1 VGQFD
6 QQFVS
11 DKGGVAWVKQVAASM
26 DPGAVEWQI
35 RGYQQAASKLTE
47 VQKTLQ
53 NVKANLAA
61 TWTGDAAEQAQQ
73 SFQRS
78 INHARATQETI
89 TGNVVPTLQGA
100 KATQAAF
107 IAEAA
112 HLPDEKPVPST
123 NAIAA
128 GFDWVT
134 GQATDTELVESHNI
148 QARSQAAQALN
159 SLSDGYEKSAS
170 QLRQA
175 ASRTEGGW
183 TGSSSTTGAFELGSV
198 SSSSGNS
205 AASRY
210 SQRVRSGGTTTQT
223 SAVTS
228 PHGTISVVPNP
239 RTMLAGASA
248 GSSSSN
254 SGAVTDTPIA
264 GGSSSAT
271 NSEFVPVLIGS
282 DAVESSG
289 SRYNRGGLVSDEP
302 GTNLRGD
309 ENMQQERPNSS
320 QGVFDE
326 MGFSDGQST
335 SGSSNSSNDSPL
347 IEQRTGSGSGVLVEV
362 EPSEISTAGG
372 ISQGTFGLGVGG
384 GKFRSSRYLSP
395 SSYLDPVEADG
406 SASFAPVRSAFE
418 DATDALGNPVD
429 MMTAARHRSVQDH
442 DEEDDRGKRP
452 PYLKEYE
459 FWNSA
464 QRVVPPVIQ

>member
-1 VGQFD
+1 MGQFN
-6 QQFVS
+6 QQLVS
-11 DKGGVAWVKQVAASM
+11 DKGGVAWVKHVAASM

-35 RGYQQAASKLTE
+35 RGYQQTASKLTE

-89 TGNVVPTLQGA
+89 TGMVPTLQSA

-123 NAIAA
+123 NAVAA

-134 GQATDTELVESHNI
+134 GQATDTQLAESHNI

-159 SLSDGYEKSAS
+159 ALSAGYENSAS

-183 TGSSSTTGAFELGSV
+183 TASSSASGAFELGSMP
-198 SSSSGNS
+198 SSSGNG

-210 SQRVRSGGTTTQT
+210 SQRVGGSGNATQT
-223 SAVTS
+223 SAVPS
-228 PHGTISVVPNP
+228 PHGTISVTSNP
-239 RTMLAGASA
+239 RTTLAGFSVD
-248 GSSSSN
+248 SSSSN
-254 SGAVTDTPIA
+254 SGAVTDMPIV
-264 GGSSSAT
+264 GEPSSANT
-271 NSEFVPVLIGS
+271 TEPVPVLIRSDMVETGGS
-282 DAVESSG
+282 T
-289 SRYNRGGLVSDEP
+289 YNRGGVVSDAR
-302 GTNLRGD
+302 TNSLGD
-309 ENMQQERPNSS
+309 ENLQQERPSSS

-326 MGFSDGQST
+326 MGFSDSQST
-335 SGSSNSSNDSPL
+335 SGTDTGVDESLL
-347 IEQRTGSGSGVLVEV
+347 IEQRTGSGSGVLVEG
-362 EPSEISTAGG
+362 EPNETRTVGSMSRA
-372 ISQGTFGLGVGG
+372 TFGLGAGEG
-384 GKFRSSRYLSP
+384 EHRSSRYLPP
-395 SSYLDPVEADG
+395 SSYLDPVKADDP
-406 SASFAPVRSAFE
+406 ASLAPVRSAFE

-429 MMTAARHRSVQDH
+429 MMTAGRRHSVQDH
-442 DEEDDRGKRP
+442 DEEDERGKRP
-452 PYLKEYE
+452 PYLKEHE